1 MWRFLT
7 IVFFLFTNIV
17 YSNAVDIRPLI
28 EAIQRPSEEP
38 VESLLQVYVNTAD
51 QVVDSA
57 SKREALRILVEKA
70 EIEQD
75 LSKKARFYFSAGWF
89 SRNWTENNA
98 YAVYYYDLSFD
109 LAERAGLRSLMAS
122 AMLQAMQVFVDLA
135 MYQEALQYLFKAELV
150 FQKYNYEGF
159 RSVTGSLFSIGQFFY
174 RAGNHE
180 QSVQYFEKAL
190 IFNDLYDDESEV
202 MRAYNTLG
210 LSYLRLGD
218 YQKAIEVFQ
227 IANQMAKELGDLSWE
242 ALTYGNIGMV
252 FAERREFPEAIA
264 HLMYDIETSERQKGW
279 VSACNAAVLLA
290 EVYVEL
296 NDLKSARLN
305 LEKAIA
311 FEEKEPSPYLKRML
325 AELKVR
331 IFSTQLDFKSAF
343 LAQQEYELL
352 NDELTERDRLSDSIQ
367 TQKRHAY
374 ELEYTA
380 MQKEFDIQDLR
391 IEKRLLYRIVVVL
404 TVLLF
409 LILTAAVVLLKRE
422 RKLKVMMLQ
431 DSELQ
436 KSKWELTQLKKRILW
451 QINYDHSNVGEANVL
466 TIDDMEQLRT
476 SLNAGYDNF
485 FSRLKMS
492 YPELNDTDLNWMGL
506 VKLHLTNED
515 LSKLAQKSDFD
526 LDGWLQLLAKKL
538 GGVPANQVLSLIQQ
552 L

>member
-1 MWRFLT
+1 MRLLYAL
-7 IVFFLFTNIV
+7 IFFLFSNIV
-17 YSNAVDIRPLI
+17 YSNAVDIKPLI

-38 VESLLQVYVNTAD
+38 VESLLQVYVNSAD
-51 QVVDSA
+51 QGVDSA
-57 SKREALRILVEKA
+57 SKKEALRIVVERA
-70 EIEQD
+70 ENEQD
-75 LSKKARFYFSAGWF
+75 LGKKARFYFSAGWM

-218 YQKAIEVFQ
+218 HQKAIEVFQ

-252 FAERREFPEAIA
+252 FAERKEFPDAIA
-264 HLMYDIETSERQKGW
+264 HLLYDIETSERQKGW
-279 VSACNAAVLLA
+279 VSACNAAVLLS
-290 EVYVEL
+290 EVYLEL

-311 FEEKEPSPYLKRML
+311 FEQMEPSPYLKRML

-331 IFSTQLDFKSAF
+331 IFSIQLDFKNAF
-343 LAQQEYELL
+343 LAQEEYELL
-352 NDELTERDRLSDSIQ
+352 NMELTERGRLTDSIQ
-367 TQKRHAY
+367 TQKRLAY
-374 ELEYTA
+374 ELEYIA
-380 MQKEFDIQDLR
+380 MQKEFEIRDLHV
-391 IEKRLLYRIVVVL
+391 EKGLLYRIVVVL

-431 DSELQ
+431 DSEVQ
-436 KSKWELTQLKKRILW
+436 KAKWELMQLKKRISW
-451 QINYDHSNVGEANVL
+451 QVNYAGSKASEANLL
-466 TIDDMEQLRT
+466 TMDDVEQLRT
-476 SLNAGYDNF
+476 SLNACYDNF

-492 YPELNDTDLNWMGL
+492 YPELNDRDLNWMGL
-506 VKLHLTNED
+506 FKLNLSTED
-515 LSKLAQKSDFD
+515 LKKLAQQSDFD
-526 LDGWLQLLAKKL
+526 LDGWLQQLSKKL
-538 GGVPANQVLSLIQQ
+538 GGIPNNQVLSLIQQ